1 MPDKNAEPVKPVEN
15 KGKGVRLI
23 WQAPEFIY
31 YPKSASWYI
40 GIILV
45 AAIFIAIFIWKQQY
59 FSAGLVLLIALV
71 MFVLGRAQPKT
82 IQYILTSSGITFR
95 EKNYPLTDFKSFW
108 ITSGDV
114 ISTLYL
120 EKTGKFSSP
129 ITIYITQIEPQVV
142 RDFLK
147 LFLVEK
153 PTDRNSINEGFSRF
167 LRL

>member
-1 MPDKNAEPVKPVEN
+1 MPDKNTAQAKPEEI

-40 GIILV
+40 GIIFV
-45 AAIFIAIFIWKQQY
+45 AAVLIAIFVWKQQY
-59 FSAGLVLLIALV
+59 FSAGLVLLIVLV
-71 MFVLGRAQPKT
+71 MFVLGRNKPKT
-82 IQYILTSSGITFR
+82 IQYILTSSGIMFR

-108 ITSGDV
+108 IAEGDI

-120 EKTGKFSSP
+120 EKAGKFTSP
-129 ITIYITQIEPQVV
+129 MTIYIAQIEPRVI

-147 LFLVEK
+147 LYLVEK
-153 PTDRNSINEGFSRF
+153 PTDKDSINEGFSRF